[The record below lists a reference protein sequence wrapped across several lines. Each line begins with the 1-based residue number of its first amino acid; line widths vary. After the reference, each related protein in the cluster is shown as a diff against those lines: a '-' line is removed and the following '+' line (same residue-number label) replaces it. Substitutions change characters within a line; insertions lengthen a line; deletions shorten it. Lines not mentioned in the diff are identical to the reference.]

1 MAGEIPAGNLLDTW
15 RRMRRHTERAAAPG
29 CRYDAPRR
37 GVRTDEELMA
47 AYAGGDAAAFEE
59 LFRRY
64 APLLERLMLR
74 ELYAREEANDLVQQT
89 FLQLHRA
96 RLDFDASQRFKPWL
110 YTIALNLKR
119 EHFRRRRRRPEV
131 LGDAA
136 DERPGPAGA
145 HETLEAQRSLAWAL
159 AQIPEENRSVIELH
173 WFDGLSFAEIAK
185 MLGIGAVAAKV
196 RAHRGYQR
204 LRKLLAGDL
213 ASGERGNRARGSGI

>member
-1 MAGEIPAGNLLDTW
+1 MGAASAGNS
-15 RRMRRHTERAAAPG
+15 EVCSGAP
-29 CRYDAPRR
+29 P
-37 GVRTDEELMA
+37 VRTDEELML
-47 AYAGGDAAAFEE
+47 AYTRGDGAAFKE
-59 LFRRY
+59 LFQRY
-64 APLLERLMLR
+64 APKLERLMLR

-96 RLDFDASQRFKPWL
+96 RLDFDPAQRFKPWL

-131 LGDAA
+131 LGDVS
-136 DERPGPAGA
+136 DERPAPAGA
-145 HETLEAQRSLAWAL
+145 HEALEAHHSISWAL

-173 WFDGLSFAEIAK
+173 WFDGLSFAEVAK

-204 LRKLLAGDL
+204 LRKLLGDDL
-213 ASGERGNRARGSGI
+213 EMPDGGNRGAGGAI